1 MNNNIFSNKR
11 NFKKIGIAIIAILVI
26 VTALYN
32 VKFQSVTKYKAQQ
45 QSIVD
50 EYNLNSEKQSGS
62 VATSSE
68 INGNGSEEV
77 NKDDI
82 NLQSDTSII
91 GGPQAPSTNNSND
104 QNTGNDN
111 ALNNSTLTDDSGNN
125 AGVNETKSS
134 SIIGGE
140 NNTPSNDI
148 EYVTCYIEIRC
159 DSISKNMSKWANESK
174 DELSIVPTN
183 GVIMEKMEIS
193 ISNKGT
199 VLDVLKKASKINNIS
214 INESLGYIKSINQLE
229 QMDAGRGS
237 GWLYWVN
244 NVSPSVTC
252 LSYTVKNGDTIKWQY
267 TCDYGNE
274 FEKNGDLK

>member
-32 VKFQSVTKYKAQQ
+32 VKFQSVTKYKEQQ

-50 EYNLNSEKQSGS
+50 EYNLNSEEQSGS
-62 VATSSE
+62 VATNSE

-77 NKDDI
+77 T

-91 GGPQAPSTNNSND
+91 GSPQAPSTNNSND

-111 ALNNSTLTDDSGNN
+111 ALNNSTLTYDSGNN
-125 AGVNETKSS
+125 AGVSETKSS

-140 NNTPSNDI
+140 NNSPSNDI

-159 DSISKNMSKWANESK
+159 DSISKNMSKWANDSK

-183 GVIMEKMEIS
+183 GLIMEKMEIS
-193 ISNKGT
+193 ITNKGT
-199 VLDVLKKASKINNIS
+199 VLDVLRKASKINDIS

-252 LSYTVKNGDTIKWQY
+252 SSYTVKNGDTIKWQY